1 MWRFQWCHD
10 AKYFK
15 VKVTY
20 YLFSGDLDKIIAA
33 FAPLAGNQ
41 RSKQAPKSWPNDIL
55 VQPGGAIS
63 GRIWFVKYSTLKPN
77 ESSLRRGRLGVGTE
91 CRGASKA
98 GKPSCLS
105 SWSSHMK
112 TCCFAEQS
120 IKIDSILS
128 VKLFHKPKPKKTVS
142 GALWFR
148 IRNVEW

>member
-98 GKPSCLS
+98 EKTKFVSAREALTWKRAVLPNNLS
-105 SWSSHMK
+105 K
-112 TCCFAEQS
+112 IQNRFNS
-120 IKIDSILS
+120 IG
-128 VKLFHKPKPKKTVS
+128 KTVS
-142 GALWFR
+142 
-148 IRNVEW
+148 